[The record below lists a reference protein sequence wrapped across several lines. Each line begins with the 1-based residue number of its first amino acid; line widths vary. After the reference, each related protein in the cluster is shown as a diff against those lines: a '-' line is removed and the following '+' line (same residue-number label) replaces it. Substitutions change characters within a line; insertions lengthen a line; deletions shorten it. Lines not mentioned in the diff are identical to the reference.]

1 MEKKI
6 IVTRQELDKLFLD
19 LMAYTELG
27 MVAAMLDLRLSNP
40 ISEEEVLEDLKGM
53 FNDLCQDIAD
63 RKIDESELPIGHGRH
78 FMMLE
83 YTGGEPA
90 LQLVIEVSEAYKK
103 DEE

>member
-1 MEKKI
+1 M
-6 IVTRQELDKLFLD
+6 FLD
-19 LMAYTELG
+19 IMAYTELG

-53 FNDLCQDIAD
+53 FKDLCQDIAD
-63 RKIDESELPIGHGRH
+63 REIDESELPIGHGRH

-103 DEE
+103 DE